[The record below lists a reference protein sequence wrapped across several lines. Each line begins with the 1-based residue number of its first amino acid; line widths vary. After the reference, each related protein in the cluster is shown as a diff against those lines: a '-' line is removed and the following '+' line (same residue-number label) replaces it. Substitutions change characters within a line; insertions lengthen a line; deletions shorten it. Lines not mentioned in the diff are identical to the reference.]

1 MIAPDWRRIAGFRV
15 ADDGK
20 IGVAWLALDPV
31 TSVVHCYDA
40 AVLRD
45 EVFAVI
51 AEAIGARGRN
61 VPIAYGKKDKAFA
74 DRLRESGL
82 NTIPE
87 PCDEDHSLAE
97 VLSRDLEQRMRASQF
112 RVDKRVGEWLNEFRK
127 YYQDDGKLPKT
138 GFPLMAATRHAIEK
152 LSWARAER
160 LPGVKRRN
168 APRLAII

>member
-1 MIAPDWRRIAGFRV
+1 MV
-15 ADDGK
+15 
-20 IGVAWLALDPV
+20 WLALDPV

-51 AEAIGARGRN
+51 SEAIGARGRN
-61 VPIAYGKKDKAFA
+61 VPIAYSKKDQAFA
-74 DRLRESGL
+74 DKLRENGL

-87 PCDEDHSLAE
+87 ACAEDSSLAE

-112 RVDKRVGEWLNEFRK
+112 RVDKRVGEWLSEFNK
-127 YYQDDGKLPKT
+127 YYRRDTKLPD

-152 LSWARAER
+152 LSWARPER
-160 LPGVKRRN
+160 LPGVKRQN
-168 APRLAII
+168 APRLAIV